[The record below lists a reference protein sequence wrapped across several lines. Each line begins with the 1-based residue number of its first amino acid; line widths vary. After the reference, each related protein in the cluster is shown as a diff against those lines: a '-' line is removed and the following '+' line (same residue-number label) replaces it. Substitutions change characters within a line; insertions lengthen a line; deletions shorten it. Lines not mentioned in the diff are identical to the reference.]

1 MYITV
6 KIYEA
11 YGRQGCIFHV
21 LISVIF
27 STPSPLF
34 LLEKKQTFRKH
45 YLRGMGNFLLPWGIM
60 IRTFGRD
67 RFNDQIQFFDSM
79 HLPVMLTP

>member
-6 KIYEA
+6 KIYEG

-27 STPSPLF
+27 SAPSPLF
-34 LLEKKQTFRKH
+34 LLEKKQTFIKH
-45 YLRGMGNFLLPWGIM
+45 CLRGMGNFLLPWGIM
-60 IRTFGRD
+60 IRTLAGT
-67 RFNDQIQFFDSM
+67 DSM
-79 HLPVMLTP
+79 TRFSFLIQCICQ